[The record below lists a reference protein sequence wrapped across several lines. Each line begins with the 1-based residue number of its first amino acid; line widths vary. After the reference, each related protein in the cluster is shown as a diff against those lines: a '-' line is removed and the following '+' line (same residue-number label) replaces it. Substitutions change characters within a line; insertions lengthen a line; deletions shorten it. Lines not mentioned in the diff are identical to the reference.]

1 MKIMTLTDKH
11 AVITGGGTGIGAAI
25 ATALA
30 AEGARITV
38 MGRRL
43 KPLEA
48 TAAQLPEARGVR
60 CDVTDIDNIAA
71 AFERVRAGFG
81 PVDILV
87 NNAGAAATAPFHKLD
102 VQHWRRMMAVNLDGV
117 FNCTRAVFDEM
128 RARGWG
134 RIVNVASTAALKGY
148 AYVSAYCAAKHGVL
162 GLTRAL
168 AMEAAKSGITV
179 NAVCPGY
186 TDTDIVWAAVKNIA
200 EKTGRSVEEAGAEF
214 TRFNPQG
221 RLIQPAEVA
230 DTVAWLCRPQSASI
244 TGQAIIVAGGEVM

>member
-1 MKIMTLTDKH
+1 MKIMKLTDKH
-11 AVITGGGTGIGAAI
+11 AVITGGGTGIGAAV

-30 AEGARITV
+30 AEGARITL

-43 KPLEA
+43 EPLET
-48 TAAQLPEARGVR
+48 TAATLAEARSVR
-60 CDVTDIDNIAA
+60 CDVTEIDNVAS
-71 AFERVRAGFG
+71 AFEQARSGFG
-81 PVDILV
+81 PVDILI

-102 VQHWRRMMAVNLDGV
+102 VQLWRRMMAVNLDGV
-117 FNCTRAVFDEM
+117 FNCTRAVFNEM
-128 RARGWG
+128 RARDWG

-168 AMEAAKSGITV
+168 AHEAAKSGITV

-186 TDTDIVWAAVKNIA
+186 TDTDIFQDAVKNIVK
-200 EKTGRSVEEAGAEF
+200 KTGRSAEEAMAEL
-214 TRFNPQG
+214 TRNSPLG

-230 DTVAWLCRPQSASI
+230 DAVVWLCRPESAAI
-244 TGQAIIVAGGEVM
+244 TGQAVVVAGGEVM